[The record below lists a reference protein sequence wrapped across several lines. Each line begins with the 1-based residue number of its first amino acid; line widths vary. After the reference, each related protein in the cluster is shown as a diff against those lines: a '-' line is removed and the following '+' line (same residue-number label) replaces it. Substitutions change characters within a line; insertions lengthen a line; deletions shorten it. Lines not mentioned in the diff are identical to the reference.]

1 MPVTRPLWLAAP
13 AGRAAARE
21 DQEWM
26 LGDDVLVA
34 PVVVQGATTR
44 AVRLPPRLLA
54 ARGSRRAAPRAAG
67 DQRPGDR
74 STTLPWFARCG
85 TRPF

>member
-1 MPVTRPLWLAAP
+1 
-13 AGRAAARE
+13 
-21 DQEWM
+21 M

-44 AVRLPPRLLA
+44 AVRLPP
-54 ARGSRRAAPRAAG
+54 GCWRRAGAGARLRGPRVVT
-67 DQRPGDR
+67 RRRRR